1 MAKNT
6 DIDFI
11 FRPHPLLFTQLAKED
26 CWGETKTQVHLD
38 KVCTLIMLLT
48 LRKVIIWKFLPI
60 LLHLYTIVIHLRQ
73 NTFIRINLVP
83 FYIGIISTQSNVGQS
98 LRKNVSGCIYGI
110 YNAKDLDTFI
120 ESVRNGQDTLKEH
133 RIAFAKNEVMI
144 NYPHATQK
152 IYENLVQS
160 IFDKKE

>member
-11 FRPHPLLFTQLAKED
+11 FRPHPLLFAQLAKED
-26 CWGETKTQVHLD
+26 CWGETKTQVYLD
-38 KVCTLIMLLT
+38 KVCALIMLLT
-48 LRKVIIWKFLPI
+48 LHTEQCWTEFGKKC
-60 LLHLYTIVIHLRQ
+60 
-73 NTFIRINLVP
+73 
-83 FYIGIISTQSNVGQS
+83 VG
-98 LRKNVSGCIYGI
+98 VHYGI

-120 ESVRNGQDTLKEH
+120 ESVRNGQDALKER

-160 IFDKKE
+160 ILARKNK